1 MFPHTD
7 PTTQLAL
14 HRLRVDEMIRDAA
27 DHRRARAAT
36 PGRHRR
42 FGRWRRKEPQARAA
56 AVTAA
61 A

>member
-14 HRLRVDEMIRDAA
+14 HRLHVDEMIRDAA
-27 DHRRARAAT
+27 DHRRARAVT
-36 PGRHRR
+36 RGR
-42 FGRWRRKEPQARAA
+42 FGRWRRKEPQGRAA
-56 AVTAA
+56 PATAA